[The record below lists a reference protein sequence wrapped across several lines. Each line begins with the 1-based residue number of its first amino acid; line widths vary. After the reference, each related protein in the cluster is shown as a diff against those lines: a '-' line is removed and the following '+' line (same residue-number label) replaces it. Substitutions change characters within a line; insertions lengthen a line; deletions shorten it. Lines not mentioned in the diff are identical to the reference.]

1 MLVINTGVLLCAA
14 FSMALGMRDGRDYNS
29 KGMKKRQ
36 TQGYTHS
43 KAGVLWPGLSE
54 GGTVASWMLSV
65 FVMYG

>member
-1 MLVINTGVLLCAA
+1 MCVVLHD
-14 FSMALGMRDGRDYNS
+14 LGPGTLARGS

-54 GGTVASWMLSV
+54 GGTVASWNLSV